1 MHFLTTRERDQLKAL
16 HKQERDSRVCDR
28 IKAVLLHDK
37 EWSSQQIAEALLI
50 SDQAVRNHIQDYN
63 ASRKLKPE
71 NGGSEEKLSK
81 EQAEALGAHLEKYI
95 YLYVKDIIAYV
106 QMTFNTT

>member
-1 MHFLTTRERDQLKAL
+1 MTICPKHGCQKK
-16 HKQERDSRVCDR
+16 KQE
-28 IKAVLLHDK
+28 
-37 EWSSQQIAEALLI
+37 
-50 SDQAVRNHIQDYN
+50 
-63 ASRKLKPE
+63 KPE